1 MDQRGT
7 PRPRD
12 GDANGSALCDVGA
25 VEVPEPALEAM
36 LVAGALALALAGGG
50 ALPWPPAPAPGWLL
64 GALTLAGLFLAGNL
78 ALQYG
83 AARLPANVTAVV
95 MLTEVLF
102 ASVSAYALGAGTLT
116 TSLVV
121 GGGLIVLA
129 AALAAFEPAR

>member
-1 MDQRGT
+1 MLRREAD
-7 PRPRD
+7 RPEEGR
-12 GDANGSALCDVGA
+12 AL
-25 VEVPEPALEAM
+25 AM
-36 LVAGALALALAGGG
+36 FSGGVLVAGALAFGLAGGG
-50 ALPWPPAPAPGWLL
+50 ALPWLPAPSPGWVL
-64 GALTLAGLFLAGNL
+64 GALALAALFLAGNL

-102 ASVSAYALGAGTLT
+102 ASVSAYALGAGVLT

-121 GGGLIVLA
+121 GGALIVLA